1 MSDLESSKN
10 MDVSRN
16 IKNGN
21 EEFRGGFFHC
31 MKGNIAQINWSYGV
45 HALSDQV
52 DTWRHIFYYA
62 TLQTNSRNP
71 RTTLAIDP
79 RKGERHLQ
87 YPLGQDMKRPW

>member
-16 IKNGN
+16 IENGN
-21 EEFRGGFFHC
+21 EEFRGGFFHY

-52 DTWRHIFYYA
+52 DT
-62 TLQTNSRNP
+62 
-71 RTTLAIDP
+71 
-79 RKGERHLQ
+79 
-87 YPLGQDMKRPW
+87 